1 MTKAPTQDYQRWAAF
16 LSPHGSRCL
25 SFVHVTFRAASSQ
38 LRHTNKRLEKYRTLM
53 YGTAR
58 EGRDDAPKFP
68 KPLESITTTAAAAV
82 AYVLALLL
90 IAIPRHDKRQ
100 LL

>member
-1 MTKAPTQDYQRWAAF
+1 
-16 LSPHGSRCL
+16 
-25 SFVHVTFRAASSQ
+25 
-38 LRHTNKRLEKYRTLM
+38 M